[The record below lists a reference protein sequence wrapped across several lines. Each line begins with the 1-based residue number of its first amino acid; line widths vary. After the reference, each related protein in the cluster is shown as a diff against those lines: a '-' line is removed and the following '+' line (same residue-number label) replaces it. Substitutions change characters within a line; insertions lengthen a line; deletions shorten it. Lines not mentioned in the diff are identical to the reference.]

1 MKNLLKAYK
10 IFGFVLAVFFITGC
24 NVTTPMLGL
33 SGGNYNSITDDILL
47 FNSSN
52 EVVEELANAVNT
64 NKVLV
69 VQTVEAPSSD
79 MLAEKIFETL
89 SRRGKVVGLAK
100 RAELSTMNIEV
111 FDKILFFYPTVFG
124 IETAATRPSGI
135 TKLVTYIPIIGQALA
150 PSVLEANTYDTRLG
164 AVSLHARLVDSK
176 TGQIEWMRVFQ
187 GQNQKKITSGSVLDI
202 ILPK

>member
-1 MKNLLKAYK
+1 MKSLSKQFYVVGFLLM
-10 IFGFVLAVFFITGC
+10 VLLIASC

-135 TKLVTYIPIIGQALA
+135 TKLVTYIPVIGQAIA

-164 AVSLHARLVDSK
+164 AVSLHARLVDTK